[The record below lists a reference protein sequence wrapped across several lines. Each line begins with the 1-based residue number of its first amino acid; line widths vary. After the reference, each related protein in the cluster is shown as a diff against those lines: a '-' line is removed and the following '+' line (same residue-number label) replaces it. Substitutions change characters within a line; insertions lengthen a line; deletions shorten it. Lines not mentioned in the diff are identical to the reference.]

1 MNKISR
7 ILLWLLFIGGLL
19 RGGELTAQTR
29 KNAVADGHPVQL
41 SGLVITEE
49 AGQMVPVPYAYVW
62 IPRRK
67 AGVTAN
73 GNGFFSVVAET
84 GETVEFSALGFE
96 KSNFVV
102 PDTMREDR
110 YSMVKILARD
120 TILLPEAV
128 IFPWPNRDR
137 FKTEFLA
144 MDVTNE
150 LERRATENLAKE
162 TLEKVRRA
170 TPYSGAETGSLYLR
184 QQAKTYYY
192 YGQMPPMTIFSPQ
205 AWQDF
210 FKAWK
215 NGDFKKKSN

>member
-7 ILLWLLFIGGLL
+7 LTLFFLFIVCLL
-19 RGGELTAQTR
+19 RGGEISAQTN
-29 KNAVADGHPVQL
+29 KNKTHVGKPVQL

-49 AGQMVPVPYAYVW
+49 AGQMTPVPYAYVW

-67 AGVTAN
+67 VGVTAN
-73 GNGFFSVVAET
+73 GNGFFSIVAET
-84 GETVEFSALGFE
+84 NETVEFSALGFE
-96 KSNFVV
+96 KSNLVV
-102 PDTMREDR
+102 PDTMHDDR
-110 YSMVKILARD
+110 YSMVKILSRD

-144 MDVTNE
+144 MDVNNE
-150 LERRATENLAKE
+150 LERRATENLAQE
-162 TLEKVRRA
+162 TLEKVRRV